1 LTQQEGITEKEWV
14 MEKLSRIEWLPL
26 YSVNIEE
33 IDIQHKKLFDI
44 TNHLMDIFENDSG
57 DLLPVLKYLIA
68 YVIEHFHTE
77 RTVMI
82 KANFPGFLM
91 HNQEHQIFT
100 EKMKEFLDDYQA
112 GNKDLAFDMIS
123 YLKNWINDHTTKVDM
138 EYAKYLQKASGSQR

>member
-26 YSVNIEE
+26 YSVNNEE
-33 IDIQHKKLFDI
+33 IDAQHRKLFDI
-44 TNHLMDIFENDSG
+44 TNHLMDLFERDAG
-57 DLLPVLKYLIA
+57 DLLPVLKGLIA